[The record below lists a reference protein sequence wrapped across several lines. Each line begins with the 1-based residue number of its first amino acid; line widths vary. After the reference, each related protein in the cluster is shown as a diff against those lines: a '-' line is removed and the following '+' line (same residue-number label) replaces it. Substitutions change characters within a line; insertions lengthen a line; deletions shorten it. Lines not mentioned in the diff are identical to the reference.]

1 MSVTLGMILEAR
13 ERLKGV
19 AQRTG
24 LVQFKALSDEQS
36 QIYLKTEDLQNTGSF
51 KVRGAYIKIASLSE
65 EERACGVIASS
76 AGNHAQG
83 VALAAKAF
91 GVPATIVMPAG
102 APLSKVKATREL
114 GANVVLHGTVYDD
127 AYAEACR
134 IQQETGA
141 TFIHPFDD
149 PMVIAGQGTIGLE
162 IMDDLPDVRTIVVPI
177 GGGGLASGVA
187 AAVKMLHPNVRV
199 IGVQASGAAGMK
211 ASMDAGHVVAL
222 PSAKTIADG
231 IAVKKPGELTFALCS
246 KYLDE
251 IVTVD
256 DDEIAQAILFLM
268 ERGKMVAEGAGA
280 APVAAIMNRKFD
292 VSGKVAAVI
301 SGGNIDVTMLSR
313 IIEKGLLR
321 AGRVSKLRIILQDRP
336 GQLEQVSRIIGGN
349 GANVMAI
356 HHDRTDVDLDIRD
369 AILEITME
377 TQDREHAQRIIE
389 ALREAGFNVNG

>member
-24 LVQFKALSDEQS
+24 MVQFKALSDESS
-36 QIYLKTEDLQNTGSF
+36 QVYLKTEDLQNTGSF
-51 KVRGAYIKIASLSE
+51 KVRGAYIKIASLSA

-134 IQQETGA
+134 LQKETGA

-162 IMDDLPDVRTIVVPI
+162 IMDDLPDVNTIVVPI

-187 AAVKMLHPNVRV
+187 AAVKMLHPHVRV
-199 IGVQASGAAGMK
+199 IGVQAAGAAGMK
-211 ASMDAGHVVAL
+211 ASLDAGHIVEL

-231 IAVKKPGELTFALCS
+231 IAVKRPGENTFELCRQ
-246 KYLDE
+246 YLDQV
-251 IVTVD
+251 VTVD

-280 APVAAIMNRKFD
+280 APVAAILNRKFD
-292 VSGKVAAVI
+292 VTGKVAAVI

-377 TQDREHAQRIIE
+377 TQEREHAQRIIA
-389 ALREAGFNVNG
+389 ALREAGFNVS